1 MRVIKRKDAGSH
13 ERISGANGAVNNGR
27 YAVATAVQ
35 DRERQRRL
43 AEQMRDQVENEHVDQ

>member
-1 MRVIKRKDAGSH
+1 MQAAMSASPPPTVQ
-13 ERISGANGAVNNGR
+13 VNNGR

-43 AEQMRDQVENEHVDQ
+43 AEQMRNQVEGEHVE